1 MSFRYVAS
9 DAVVDGEESVDLGVY
24 LVCYRLEILQVV
36 LEIQIV
42 SVNYQQRSIICSN
55 PVFVPLV
62 QSSKIVETYALLVFT
77 PALLNLR
84 NQVRNGGADLDKQI
98 RLAHKRHHQVEQL

>member
-1 MSFRYVAS
+1 MSVRYVAL
-9 DAVVDGEESVDLGVY
+9 DAVVDGEESVELGVY

-42 SVNYQQRSIICSN
+42 SVNYQQRSVVRSN

-62 QSSKIVETYALLVFT
+62 QSSKIVETYSLLVFT
-77 PALLNLR
+77 PALLDLR
-84 NQVRNGGADLDKQI
+84 NQVRDGGADID
-98 RLAHKRHHQVEQL
+98 E